1 MLLLLLS
8 IFTEKT
14 IITKPRDSKFSKFIY
29 YEKKEILTTRNIL
42 FRQVNLINPI
52 EDNFTQALSVKEI
65 LDELDISKDDYY
77 RALSIQKDEGLELI
91 LVSLI
96 IMLKLVWKYDRQIW
110 TYNLF
115 LISIRQWNICANISQ
130 NLEIDVHSPW
140 NKHPRRS
147 LRTACIVMTP

>member
-42 FRQVNLINPI
+42 FRQVNSINPI

-77 RALSIQKDEGLELI
+77 RALSIQKDEDLELI

-96 IMLKLVWKYDRQIW
+96 IMLKLV
-110 TYNLF
+110 
-115 LISIRQWNICANISQ
+115 
-130 NLEIDVHSPW
+130 
-140 NKHPRRS
+140 
-147 LRTACIVMTP
+147 